1 MGAEEAKILLEE
13 NIKKWAGI
21 DVQILQRFL
30 LVPLEVD
37 RHSFIVVFDM
47 YKKNYLYN
55 TEGKYR
61 TFLISSEALDYLR
74 GLYKEPLADDEEYDI
89 IVKKIEKEVKDDEPE
104 V

>member
-1 MGAEEAKILLEE
+1 MGTEEAKILLEQ

-21 DVQILQRFL
+21 DVQIIQRFL
-30 LVPLEVD
+30 LVPMEVSK
-37 RHSFIVVFDM
+37 HLYIVVFDM
-47 YKKNYLYN
+47 YKKDYLY
-55 TEGKYR
+55 TEGIYR
-61 TFLISSEALDYLR
+61 TFWNSNEALDYLR

>member
-1 MGAEEAKILLEE
+1 MGAEEAKVLLEY

-30 LVPLEVD
+30 LMPMEVD
-37 RHSFIVVFDM
+37 KHLFIVVFDM
-47 YKKNYLYN
+47 YKKQYLY
-55 TEGKYR
+55 TGGKYR
-61 TFLISSEALDYLR
+61 TFWNSNEALDYLR
-74 GLYKEPLADDEEYDI
+74 GLYKKPLADDEEYDI